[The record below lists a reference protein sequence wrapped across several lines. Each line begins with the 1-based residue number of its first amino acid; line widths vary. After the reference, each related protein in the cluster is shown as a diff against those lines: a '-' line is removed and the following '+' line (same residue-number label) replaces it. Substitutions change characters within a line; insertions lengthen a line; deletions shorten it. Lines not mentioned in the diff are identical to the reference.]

1 MPNNPVADTRTENIS
16 LVDGIMRVVTK
27 PVELHE
33 LADAIENVKA
43 ADALA
48 KGEKYK
54 LLIDL
59 KNTKQAS
66 IEARQYYSS
75 EKNRNVIAA
84 AFIIDTP
91 VNLII
96 GKMFE
101 GLNKPLFPVQLFNTE
116 EEGLNWL
123 KDLEIY

>member
-1 MPNNPVADTRTENIS
+1 MPNFPIADTRTENIS
-16 LVDGIMRVVTK
+16 FEKGIMKVVTK
-27 PVELHE
+27 SVELHE
-33 LADAIENVKA
+33 LADAIENVKV
-43 ADALA
+43 ADELA
-48 KGEKYK
+48 NGEKYK

-75 EKNRNVIAA
+75 NQNRNVIAA

-101 GLNKPLFPVQLFNTE
+101 GINKPFFPVKLFNSE

-123 KDLEIY
+123 NTFSG